1 MKTWPRLPSSLPRPS
16 PIFHRSRGFTLIEL
30 LVVIAIIAVLIGLL
44 LPAVQKVRMAA
55 NRSAATENL
64 HHLATVAQQF
74 VAKDLDGDGRANYP
88 TLVQMV
94 PYLDR
99 SRFQLVPGQPET
111 LVSHGYVFMIQTGE
125 SRESFHWMTVS
136 APIDG
141 AASGEGLMIDET
153 RTLRRLPPVCP
164 ASAGLVFELNT
175 WRCPG
180 DSFAG
185 VLTSLGQYRTGAVTW
200 SSAPASAG
208 MTWADRSGQWAA
220 TDWSGYTWRSPEL
233 TPTLWGNDRPPSVGM
248 WYGAPSPEGRLTDQP
263 GTVAL
268 IGSIALETLSLLHL
282 EALAGAMERARDP
295 AFVEEMK
302 RLLDSN
308 GDGGLTL
315 EELLDVEGTLAA
327 IRRFADVSEVDS
339 QIAGI
344 VRRAFGQLREELMP
358 GLSGE
363 SALPAVQNECLTE
376 PVIAVLNLVP
386 RDARYTALD
395 LLRNEVALLDAR
407 PAPAGDMTSTDE
419 AMNQRRL
426 ATLLGI
432 VDGLPPLLRFGRIE
446 ELVQTLVKLREV
458 VARDERAW
466 VSGDAA
472 IAIER
477 EIVQALSL
485 LGRVDAPR

>member
-1 MKTWPRLPSSLPRPS
+1 MHTWPRVRPSLRRPS
-16 PIFHRSRGFTLIEL
+16 PIFPRDRGFTLIEL

-55 NRSAATENL
+55 NRSAATDNL
-64 HHLATVAQQF
+64 EQLASVAQRFAAQ
-74 VAKDLDGDGRANYP
+74 DLDGDGRANYP
-88 TLVQMV
+88 STAQMV
-94 PYLDR
+94 SYLDR
-99 SRFQLVPGQPET
+99 SGFQLVPGQPET

-125 SRESFHWMTVS
+125 TREAFHWMAVS

-153 RTLRRLPPVCP
+153 RTVRRLPPVCP
-164 ASAGLVFELNT
+164 ASAGLIFDQNA

-185 VLTSLGQYRTGAVTW
+185 ALTSLGQYRAGAMTW
-200 SSAPASAG
+200 SSAPASAAISWG
-208 MTWADRSGQWAA
+208 TRSGEWAA
-220 TDWSGYTWRSPEL
+220 INWSGYSWSS
-233 TPTLWGNDRPPSVGM
+233 PSVGA
-248 WYGAPSPEGRLTDQP
+248 WGGLPGPEGRPSTDQP
-263 GTVAL
+263 GAVAL
-268 IGSIALETLSLLHL
+268 IGSIALETLSLLHPD
-282 EALAGAMERARDP
+282 ALAGAIERARDP
-295 AFVEEMK
+295 AFVEELK
-302 RLLDSN
+302 RLLDSS
-308 GDGGLTL
+308 GDGALTL

-327 IRRFADVSEVDS
+327 IRQFAGVGAVDS

-358 GLSGE
+358 RVSGE

-376 PVIAVLNLVP
+376 PAIAVLNLVP
-386 RDARYTALD
+386 PDARYAALD
-395 LLRNEVALLDAR
+395 LLRNEVARLDTR

-419 AMNQRRL
+419 DVNQRRL

-446 ELVQTLVKLREV
+446 ELVQTLVKLRQV
-458 VARDERAW
+458 VGGDQRAW
-466 VSGDAA
+466 VSGDAM

-477 EIVQALSL
+477 EIGQALAL
-485 LGRVDAPR
+485 LGRASVPR